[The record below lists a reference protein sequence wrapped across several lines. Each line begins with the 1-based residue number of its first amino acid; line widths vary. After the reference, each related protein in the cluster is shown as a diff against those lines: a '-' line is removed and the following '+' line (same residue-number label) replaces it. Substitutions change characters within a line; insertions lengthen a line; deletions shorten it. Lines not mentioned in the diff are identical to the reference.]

1 MQDLRFLVH
10 INNSAHLYS
19 FCGRGQFHNEG
30 KDKRSTQKRELT
42 RKRKRDALIGPKQAK
57 NQLPIK
63 LLPKEPATELDYDWG
78 DDNIGQIEGAVSA
91 DPLEVDR

>member
-10 INNSAHLYS
+10 INNSAHLHS

-42 RKRKRDALIGPKQAK
+42 RKRKRDALIGPKRAK
-57 NQLPIK
+57 NQIPIK
-63 LLPKEPATELDYDWG
+63 LFPQEPATEFDHDSG
-78 DDNIGQIEGAVSA
+78 DDNNGQMERAVSA
-91 DPLEVDR
+91 DPLEVDK